1 VTPPAPGGGRAGA
14 GAVTLAA
21 VPDPAAL
28 VIGFDLDMTLVDS
41 RPGIA
46 ATITALAEET
56 GTPIDADLAVSRLG
70 PPLEDE
76 MAHWFPA
83 HEVPAVSDRFRALYA
98 DLGVP
103 GTVLLDGAAE
113 SVAAVRAAG
122 GGVVVV
128 TAKFEPNAVACL
140 DYVGLAVDTVCGWRH
155 GPDKGVA
162 LAEHGA
168 SVYVGDTPTDVVGAR
183 GVGIVAVG
191 VATGPHAPG
200 ELHAA
205 GADMVLGSL
214 TEFPA
219 WLGAWLE
226 R

>member
-1 VTPPAPGGGRAGA
+1 VVTASA
-14 GAVTLAA
+14 TLSA
-21 VPDPAAL
+21 VPDRSPL
-28 VIGFDLDMTLVDS
+28 VGFDLDMTLIDS

-46 ATITALAEET
+46 ATLSALADET
-56 GTPIDADLAVSRLG
+56 GTPIDADVVVGRLG
-70 PPLEDE
+70 PRLEDE
-76 MAHWFPA
+76 MAHWFLVD
-83 HEVPAVSDRFRALYA
+83 EVPTVSHRFRELYA

-103 GTVLLDGAAE
+103 GTSLLAGAAE
-113 SVAAVRAAG
+113 SVAAVRSVG
-122 GGVVVV
+122 GRVVVV

-140 DYVGLAVDTVCGWRH
+140 DHVGLVVDAVCGWRH

-168 SVYVGDTPTDVVGAR
+168 AVYVGDTPTDVAGAR

-191 VATGPHAPG
+191 VATGPHPAA

-205 GADMVLGSL
+205 GADRLLGSL

-219 WLGAWLE
+219 WLRTWLGG
-226 R
+226 

>member
-1 VTPPAPGGGRAGA
+1 
-14 GAVTLAA
+14 
-21 VPDPAAL
+21 VPDPSAL
-28 VIGFDLDMTLVDS
+28 VIGFDLDMTLIDS

-46 ATITALAEET
+46 ATLRALAEET
-56 GTPIDADLAVSRLG
+56 GTPIDADLVVSRLG

-83 HEVPAVSDRFRALYA
+83 DEVPAVSDRFRELYA
-98 DLGVP
+98 DLGVA
-103 GTVLLDGAAE
+103 GTFLLDGAAE

-140 DYVGLAVDTVCGWRH
+140 DHVGLAVDAVHGWRH

-168 SVYVGDTPTDVVGAR
+168 AVYVGDTPTDVTGAR
-183 GVGIVAVG
+183 AVGIVAVG
-191 VATGPHAPG
+191 VATGPHPPA
-200 ELHAA
+200 ELQAA
-205 GADMVLGSL
+205 GAATVLRSL
-214 TEFPA
+214 TEFPE
-219 WLGAWLE
+219 WLGTWLE

>member
-1 VTPPAPGGGRAGA
+1 M
-14 GAVTLAA
+14 
-21 VPDPAAL
+21 PDRSPL
-28 VIGFDLDMTLVDS
+28 VVGFDLDMTLVDS

-46 ATITALAEET
+46 ATLAALGAET
-56 GTPIDADLAVSRLG
+56 GTPIDADVVVGRLG

-76 MAHWFPA
+76 MAHWFPSD
-83 HEVPAVSDRFRALYA
+83 EVPTVSDRFRELYA

-113 SVAAVRAAG
+113 SVAAVRSAG

-128 TAKFEPNAVACL
+128 TAKFESNAVACL
-140 DYVGLAVDTVCGWRH
+140 DHVGLAVDAVCGWRH

-162 LAEHGA
+162 LAERGA
-168 SVYVGDTPTDVVGAR
+168 AVYVGDTPTDVTGAR

-191 VATGPHAPG
+191 VATGPHPAG

-219 WLGAWLE
+219 WLRTWLGG
-226 R
+226 

>member
-1 VTPPAPGGGRAGA
+1 MRGDGVAGA
-14 GAVTLAA
+14 ATLAA
-21 VPDPAAL
+21 VPDRGGL
-28 VIGFDLDMTLVDS
+28 VVGFDLDMTLIDS

-46 ATITALAEET
+46 ATLTALAEET
-56 GTPIDADLAVSRLG
+56 GTTIDADLAVSRLG

-76 MAHWFPA
+76 MARWFPA
-83 HEVPAVSDRFRALYA
+83 DEVPAVSDRYRELYA

-103 GTVLLDGAAE
+103 GICLLDGAAD
-113 SVAAVRAAG
+113 SVAAVRAARG
-122 GGVVVV
+122 RVVVV

-140 DYVGLAVDTVCGWRH
+140 DYVGLAVDAVCGWRH

-168 SVYVGDTPTDVVGAR
+168 AVYVGDTPTDVAGAR

-191 VATGPHAPG
+191 VATGPHSPG

-205 GADMVLGSL
+205 GADGVLDSL

-219 WLGAWLE
+219 WLGSWLA

>member
-1 VTPPAPGGGRAGA
+1 M
-14 GAVTLAA
+14 
-21 VPDPAAL
+21 PDRSPL
-28 VIGFDLDMTLVDS
+28 VVGFDLDMTLVDS

-46 ATITALAEET
+46 ATLAALATET
-56 GTPIDADLAVSRLG
+56 GTPIDADVVVGRLG

-76 MAHWFPA
+76 MAHWFPPD
-83 HEVPAVSDRFRALYA
+83 EVPTVSDRFRALYA

-113 SVAAVRAAG
+113 SVAAVRSVG

-128 TAKFEPNAVACL
+128 TAKFESNAVACL
-140 DYVGLAVDTVCGWRH
+140 DHVGLAVDAVCGWRH

-162 LAEHGA
+162 LAEYGA
-168 SVYVGDTPTDVVGAR
+168 AVYIGDTPTDVAGAR

-191 VATGPHAPG
+191 VATGPHPAG

-205 GADMVLGSL
+205 GADMVLSSL

-219 WLGAWLE
+219 WLRTWLTG
-226 R
+226 

>member
-1 VTPPAPGGGRAGA
+1 M
-14 GAVTLAA
+14 
-21 VPDPAAL
+21 PDRSPL
-28 VIGFDLDMTLVDS
+28 VVGFDLDMTLIDS

-46 ATITALAEET
+46 ATLAALAAET
-56 GTPIDADLAVSRLG
+56 GTPIDADVVVGRLG
-70 PPLEDE
+70 PLLEDE
-76 MAHWFPA
+76 MAHWFPTDQ
-83 HEVPAVSDRFRALYA
+83 VPTVSDRFRELYA

-113 SVAAVRAAG
+113 SVVAVRSAG

-140 DYVGLAVDTVCGWRH
+140 DHVGLAVDAVCGWRH

-168 SVYVGDTPTDVVGAR
+168 AAYVGDTPTDVAGAR

-191 VATGPHAPG
+191 VATGPHPAG

-219 WLGAWLE
+219 WLRTWLAG
-226 R
+226 

>member
-1 VTPPAPGGGRAGA
+1 
-14 GAVTLAA
+14 
-21 VPDPAAL
+21 VPDRSPL
-28 VIGFDLDMTLVDS
+28 VVGFDLDMTLVDS

-46 ATITALAEET
+46 ATLAALAAET
-56 GTPIDADLAVSRLG
+56 GTPIDADVVVGRLG

-76 MAHWFPA
+76 MAHWFPSD
-83 HEVPAVSDRFRALYA
+83 EVPTVSDRFRELYA

-113 SVAAVRAAG
+113 SVAAVRSAG

-128 TAKFEPNAVACL
+128 TAKFESNAVACL
-140 DYVGLAVDTVCGWRH
+140 DHVGLAVDAVCGWRH

-162 LAEHGA
+162 LAERGA
-168 SVYVGDTPTDVVGAR
+168 AVYVGDTPTDVTGAR

-191 VATGPHAPG
+191 VATGPHPAG

-219 WLGAWLE
+219 WLRTWLGG
-226 R
+226 

>member
-1 VTPPAPGGGRAGA
+1 VANGGA
-14 GAVTLAA
+14 TLSA
-21 VPDPAAL
+21 VPDRSPL
-28 VIGFDLDMTLVDS
+28 VVGFDLDMTLVDS

-46 ATITALAEET
+46 ATLAALAAET
-56 GTPIDADLAVSRLG
+56 GTPIDADVVVGRLG
-70 PPLEDE
+70 PPVEDE
-76 MAHWFPA
+76 MAHWFPTG
-83 HEVPAVSDRFRALYA
+83 EVAAVSDRYRELYA

-113 SVAAVRAAG
+113 SVAAVRSAG

-128 TAKFEPNAVACL
+128 TAKFESNAVACL
-140 DYVGLAVDTVCGWRH
+140 DHVGLAVDAVCGWRY

-168 SVYVGDTPTDVVGAR
+168 AVYVGDTPTDVTGAR

-191 VATGPHAPG
+191 VATGPHPAG
-200 ELHAA
+200 ELRAA

-219 WLGAWLE
+219 WLRTWLAG
-226 R
+226 

>member
-1 VTPPAPGGGRAGA
+1 MVTPSA
-14 GAVTLAA
+14 TLSA
-21 VPDPAAL
+21 VPDRSPL
-28 VIGFDLDMTLVDS
+28 VVGFDLDMTLIDS

-46 ATITALAEET
+46 ATLSALAEET
-56 GTPIDADLAVSRLG
+56 GTPIDVDVVVGRLG
-70 PPLEDE
+70 PRLEDE
-76 MAHWFPA
+76 MAHWFPVD
-83 HEVPAVSDRFRALYA
+83 EVPTVSDRFRELYA

-103 GTVLLDGAAE
+103 GTSLLAGAAE
-113 SVAAVRAAG
+113 SLAAVRSVG
-122 GGVVVV
+122 GRVVVV

-140 DYVGLAVDTVCGWRH
+140 DHVSLVVDAVCGWRH

-168 SVYVGDTPTDVVGAR
+168 AVYVGDTPTDVAGAR

-191 VATGPHAPG
+191 VATGPHPAA

-205 GADMVLGSL
+205 GADRVLGSL

-219 WLGAWLE
+219 WLRTWLGG
-226 R
+226 

>member
-1 VTPPAPGGGRAGA
+1 MTPGPQIGPGARRGA
-14 GAVTLAA
+14 TLSA
-21 VPDPAAL
+21 VPDRSPL
-28 VIGFDLDMTLVDS
+28 VVGFDLDMTLVDS

-46 ATITALAEET
+46 TTLAALAAET
-56 GTPIDADLAVSRLG
+56 GTPIDADVVVGRLG

-76 MAHWFPA
+76 MAHWFPTD
-83 HEVPAVSDRFRALYA
+83 EVPTVSDRFRELYA

-113 SVAAVRAAG
+113 SVAAVRSVG

-140 DYVGLAVDTVCGWRH
+140 DHVGLAVDAVCGWRH

-168 SVYVGDTPTDVVGAR
+168 AVYVGDTPTDVEGAR

-191 VATGPHAPG
+191 VATGPHPAG
-200 ELHAA
+200 QLHAA

-219 WLGAWLE
+219 WLRAWVAG
-226 R
+226 

>member
-1 VTPPAPGGGRAGA
+1 
-14 GAVTLAA
+14 
-21 VPDPAAL
+21 VPDRSPL
-28 VIGFDLDMTLVDS
+28 VVGFDLDMTLVDS

-46 ATITALAEET
+46 ATLAAIAAET
-56 GTPIDADLAVSRLG
+56 GTPIDADVVVGRLG

-76 MAHWFPA
+76 MAHWFPSD
-83 HEVPAVSDRFRALYA
+83 EVPTVSDRFRELYA

-113 SVAAVRAAG
+113 SVAAVRSAG

-128 TAKFEPNAVACL
+128 TAKFESNAVACL
-140 DYVGLAVDTVCGWRH
+140 DHVGLAVDAVCGWRH

-162 LAEHGA
+162 LAERGA
-168 SVYVGDTPTDVVGAR
+168 AVYVGDTPTDVTGAR

-191 VATGPHAPG
+191 VATGPHPAG

-219 WLGAWLE
+219 WLRTWLAG
-226 R
+226 